1 MHFEDLTR
9 LFMPGLILWL
19 LPSKDKVPKC
29 VTILQLNNNQPA
41 EFMCSKF
48 FGPHLTDKCQLPWTS
63 KGNQKV
69 VFLFAD
75 FC

>member
-19 LPSKDKVPKC
+19 LPSKDKLPKC

-48 FGPHLTDKCQLPWTS
+48 LAR
-63 KGNQKV
+63 V
-69 VFLFAD
+69 
-75 FC
+75 